1 VYAENT
7 QDAIAASIN
16 TTASAVTSFG
26 YYQKLNAKV
35 KEMEKTL
42 VDVKDTTGKILGL
55 LGTVMEKL
63 DQT

>member
-1 VYAENT
+1 M
-7 QDAIAASIN
+7 
-16 TTASAVTSFG
+16 ASAVTSFG
-26 YYQKLNAKV
+26 HYQKLNAKV